1 MPQSELS
8 HDKSG
13 LRGGHTISHPRP
25 IHCPLNFPS
34 RFSLAREHRSRLIE
48 PLRKSCPYVF
58 KTCSF
63 LGTVV
68 NPNTNNQS
76 LFHRI
81 LTGVRHTE
89 VLPRKNIKQII
100 TRGYSLMNRDF
111 VATLEIYDSNYCLP
125 AARYCL
131 FNIFVTTSVPGDH
144 CPPDTT

>member
-8 HDKSG
+8 YDKSG
-13 LRGGHTISHPRP
+13 LRGGHTISDPRP
-25 IHCPLNFPS
+25 IHCPLNLPS
-34 RFSLAREHRSRLIE
+34 RFSVAREYRSRLIE
-48 PLRKSCPYVF
+48 PLRKSCPYVI

-63 LGTVV
+63 LRTVV
-68 NPNTNNQS
+68 NLNTNNQS
-76 LFHRI
+76 LLHRI

-100 TRGYSLMNRDF
+100 NRGHSLMHRNF

-125 AARYCL
+125 AARYYL
-131 FNIFVTTSVPGDH
+131 FNILTTSVPGDH